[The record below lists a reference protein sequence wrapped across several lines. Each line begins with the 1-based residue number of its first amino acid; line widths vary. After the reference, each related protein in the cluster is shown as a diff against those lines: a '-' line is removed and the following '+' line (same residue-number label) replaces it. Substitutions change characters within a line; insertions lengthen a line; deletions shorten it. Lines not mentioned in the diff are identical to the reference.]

1 MAAADV
7 TANWMGCCGP
17 ATIANDPLMRGLT
30 NSSAESI
37 VGIFGVLSLVFP
49 GWSLLNS
56 RAL

>member
-37 VGIFGVLSLVFP
+37 VGIFGVLCFRSLSP
-49 GWSLLNS
+49 AGHC
-56 RAL
+56 